1 MRSASIVFTLSLL
14 SVVGCGAAACGHGCG
29 KLTCPDGAVLIPA
42 GTFEMGTDDPEYKDV
57 EGPAH
62 KVTLTKPYCM
72 DRTEVTHAA
81 FWKCQQAGKCSD
93 KRSKDIY
100 AKHRPNHPTFFVNW
114 HEAVEF
120 CRYRSG
126 RLPTEAEWEFAARGT
141 DGRVYPWGNERPT
154 AEHWQIQPEGTR
166 METADVGTHPKG
178 RSAFGLDD
186 MAGNVHEW
194 VADLWG
200 YFDDRPAV
208 DPVGAPK
215 PGEREGYRMVKGA
228 TWWVPN
234 AEDARATLR
243 FGGPPG
249 ERDDQTGFR
258 CAYDPR

>member
-1 MRSASIVFTLSLL
+1 VFTLSLL
-14 SVVGCGAAACGHGCG
+14 SMVGCGAAACGHGCG
-29 KLTCPDGAVLIPA
+29 KLTCPEGAVLIPA

-72 DRTEVTHAA
+72 DRTEVTRKA
-81 FWKCQQAGKCSD
+81 FRACEARKVCDRG
-93 KRSKDIY
+93 
-100 AKHRPNHPTFFVNW
+100 RPMGDYNLNHPATFVSW
-114 HEAVEF
+114 HEAVAYCEWKH
-120 CRYRSG
+120 G

-141 DGRVYPWGNERPT
+141 DGRLYPWGNERPT
-154 AEHWQIQPEGTR
+154 AEHWQIQPEGT
-166 METADVGTHPKG
+166 MLETADVGTHPKG

-208 DPVGAPK
+208 DPVGAPR

-228 TWWVPN
+228 TWWVPTP
-234 AEDARATLR
+234 EEARTTLR
-243 FGGPPG
+243 FGVPPG
-249 ERDDQTGFR
+249 ARTDQTGFR
-258 CAYDPR
+258 CAYDPH